1 MVVREGIEPP
11 TRGLSVRHWLLRV
24 QVYSLDLQLKQ
35 ELARKQAASADGWR
49 TLAEALFGPFV
60 DHNLNADRLTL
71 SGHFT
76 EP

>member
-1 MVVREGIEPP
+1 
-11 TRGLSVRHWLLRV
+11 
-24 QVYSLDLQLKQ
+24 LQLKQ

-71 SGHFT
+71 CGHFNET
-76 EP
+76 